1 MPTDD
6 EKIYETVLDSG
17 TRQSRLARVYAEALL
32 RAAQK
37 QSPQAVA
44 EVGEEML
51 QLRLGLSTHPEV
63 AEFLASP
70 ALGKKGKLEFLE
82 PILKGRAS
90 EVLRGLVWTLW
101 KNNRLALFRNVAAAY
116 LQLLDERA
124 GRVAVKVTAAVPLT
138 DEQKSQLAALV
149 KEATQREPVLHVKV
163 DPDLLGGMIVQV
175 GDTLVDT
182 SVRSRL
188 QSLRT
193 LLLAR

>member
-1 MPTDD
+1 MATDE
-6 EKIYETVLDSG
+6 EKLYETVLDSG

-32 RAAQK
+32 RAALRESQRA
-37 QSPQAVA
+37 PLD
-44 EVGEEML
+44 VGEEML
-51 QLRLGLSTHPEV
+51 HLRLGLNTHPEV

-90 EVLRGLVWTLW
+90 EQLRGLVWTLW
-101 KNNRLALFRNVAAAY
+101 KNNRLNLFRSVVAAY
-116 LQLLDERA
+116 LQILDERA
-124 GRVAVKVTAAVPLT
+124 GRVSVKVTAAIPLT
-138 DEQKSQLAALV
+138 DEQKDQLAALV
-149 KEATQREPVLHVKV
+149 KQATQREPVLHVKV

-175 GDTLVDT
+175 GDTVVDT